1 MGQKIN
7 PVSFRLGV
15 NKTWDSRWYATG
27 ETFAKNILED
37 HNIRKYLNKSV
48 ASAGVAKIIIERN
61 SKKVIV
67 NLHVARPGVVIGK
80 KGAGV
85 EDLKKAI
92 SKMVEGDEVVLNIVS
107 VKKPDSDAKLIAL
120 GIAKQ
125 IEKRISYRKAMKK
138 AVQQALRSGVRGVRV
153 STKGRLAEADIARRE
168 TYKEG
173 RVPLHTLR
181 ADIDYA
187 TAEAF
192 TTYGIIGTK
201 VWLYKDDI
209 VAKRSAKDIHSDI
222 FGEKKNGINTGVIDD
237 VKS

>member
-15 NKTWDSRWYATG
+15 NKTWSSKWYATG
-27 ETFAKNILED
+27 ATFAENLLQD
-37 HNIRKYLNKSV
+37 HKIRKYLNKAV
-48 ASAGVAKIIIERN
+48 ENAGVAKIVIERN

-67 NLHVARPGVVIGK
+67 TLHVARPGVVIGK
-80 KGAGV
+80 KGAGI
-85 EDLKKAI
+85 EDLRKDI
-92 SKMVEGDEVVLNIVS
+92 SKMLTDSEVVLNIVP
-107 VKKPDSDAKLIAL
+107 VKAPDLDAKLVAL
-120 GIAKQ
+120 SIAKQ
-125 IEKRISYRKAMKK
+125 IEKRVSYRKAMKK
-138 AVQQALRSGVRGVRV
+138 ALQQTLKAGVQGVRV

-201 VWLYKDDI
+201 VWLYKGDI
-209 VAKRSAKDIHSDI
+209 VQKAKPEAIENQTTSNKAT
-222 FGEKKNGINTGVIDD
+222 GIKTD

>member
-7 PVSFRLGV
+7 PIAFRLGV
-15 NKTWDSRWYATG
+15 NKTWDSKWYAKG
-27 ETFAKNILED
+27 ADVARNVLED
-37 HNIRKYLNKSV
+37 HKIRKYLNKEV
-48 ASAGVAKIIIERN
+48 QAAGVAKIAIERN
-61 SKKVIV
+61 SKKIIV
-67 NLHVARPGVVIGK
+67 ELHVARPGVVIGK
-80 KGAGV
+80 KGAGI

-92 SKMVEGDEVVLNIVS
+92 TKIVNDAEVVLNITA
-107 VKKPDSDAKLIAL
+107 VKTPDLDAKLLAL
-120 GIAKQ
+120 GIARQ
-125 IEKRISYRKAMKK
+125 IEKRVSYRKAMKK
-138 AVQQALRSGVRGVRV
+138 AIQQALRAGVQGIRV

-201 VWLYKDDI
+201 VWLYKGNI
-209 VAKRSAKDIHSDI
+209 VDKKTKEQSDASSKI
-222 FGEKKNGINTGVIDD
+222 AGVQNN